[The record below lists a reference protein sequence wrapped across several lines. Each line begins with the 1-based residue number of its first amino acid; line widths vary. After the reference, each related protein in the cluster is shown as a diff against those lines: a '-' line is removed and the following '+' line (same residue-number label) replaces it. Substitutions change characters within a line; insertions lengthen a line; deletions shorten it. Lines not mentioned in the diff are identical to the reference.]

1 MISASNIWST
11 YNSSF
16 LGIWIST
23 LLLLLHSLWRLAWK
37 ILPWNI
43 TLKHQ
48 STTFFDHKHFILK
61 QVRSFWIFF
70 QFPRLLCVCFHDIFS
85 FIKKYWWNYFYFV
98 VSRSAITTKKPI
110 FCRYDKTQKPQHVPK
125 RILEVLFNEETTR
138 HKVKLVKINSFQTP
152 LSWNKKYYQ
161 INLMLNFVKYK

>member
-1 MISASNIWST
+1 MSWKLTGKITVLNMISASNIWST

-85 FIKKYWWNYFYFV
+85 FIKK
-98 VSRSAITTKKPI
+98 ILMKLLI
-110 FCRYDKTQKPQHVPK
+110 FCCVKVSNNNQKTD
-125 RILEVLFNEETTR
+125 F
-138 HKVKLVKINSFQTP
+138 
-152 LSWNKKYYQ
+152 LS
-161 INLMLNFVKYK
+161 VR